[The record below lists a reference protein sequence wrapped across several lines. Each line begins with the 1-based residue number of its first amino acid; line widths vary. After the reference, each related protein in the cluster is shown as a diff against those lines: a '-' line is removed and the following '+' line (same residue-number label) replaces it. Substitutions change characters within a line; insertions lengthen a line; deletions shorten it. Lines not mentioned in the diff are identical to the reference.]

1 MSLQTKNKINP
12 IYLVVIFFVM
22 LGLSYASVPLYEL
35 FCKVTGFGG
44 TTKVAKQVPNVV
56 INHNVTTRFDTNVA
70 KGLFWDFKVEKIKI
84 DINPGQVSTN
94 KFIVKNLGNE
104 TSTAVSTFNV
114 TPDSAGKYFNKI
126 SCFCFEQQTLKP
138 NESREMPVVFVIDP
152 ALPKDVKNITLS
164 YTFFEVGS
172 GQKVITGEHN
182 SKPSKI

>member
-44 TTKVAKQVPNVV
+44 TTKISKQVPNVI
-56 INHNVTTRFDTNVA
+56 INHNITTRFDTNIA
-70 KGLFWDFKVEKIKI
+70 KGLFWEFKAEKAKENIK
-84 DINPGQVSTN
+84 PGQVSN
-94 KFIVKNLGNE
+94 IKFIVKNLGNE

-138 NESREMPVVFVIDP
+138 KESMDFVMAYFIDP
-152 ALPKDVKNITLS
+152 KIVEDLSSKEIKDITLS
-164 YTFFEVGS
+164 YTFFDVANYK
-172 GQKVITGEHN
+172 KVN
-182 SKPSKI
+182 N

>member
-44 TTKVAKQVPNVV
+44 TTKVAKEVPNVI
-56 INHNVTTRFDTNVA
+56 INHNITTRFDTNVA
-70 KGLFWDFKVEKIKI
+70 KGLFWDFKAEKIKI
-84 DINPGQVSTN
+84 DIKPGQVSTN

-126 SCFCFEQQTLKP
+126 SCFCFEQQTLKAK
-138 NESREMPVVFVIDP
+138 ETMVFEMAYFIDP
-152 ALPKDVKNITLS
+152 KIVDDLSTKEIKDITLS
-164 YTFFEVGS
+164 YTFFDVANF
-172 GQKVITGEHN
+172 KKDKN
-182 SKPSKI
+182 